1 MTDFSRTFSGTPSA
15 VLPTANRFFRPPL
28 PSAHVARPR
37 LCRRLRD
44 GLDGRLLLIA
54 APAGFGKSSLA
65 IEFCESLDP
74 RWQSL
79 WLGLSSRESDPGRFL
94 ERLLDGL
101 RQYHPTL
108 GEEALGL
115 LKMRQRHQ
123 PFAFETWLDDL
134 LDELAPCLDPQRP
147 LLLVL
152 DDYHLA
158 QGAVLDRCLQFLL
171 NHLPEGLVLLVTSR
185 QRPDWHLARLRLSRQ
200 LLELSEQDLRLT
212 AEESGAL
219 MAASGLELDEDAL
232 DALLERSEG
241 WVAGLRLWLLARGD
255 PEEQVSPGVHG
266 ADELIRDYLLEEVIE
281 RQPPEVQAF
290 LAQTARFERFC
301 AELCDTVREAGDSAA
316 ILDHL
321 QQHQV
326 FLVPLDENGQWFRY
340 HHLFS
345 DLLLA
350 RPLPDFGPSAGSL
363 HLRACGWFSR
373 HGLLDQAVE
382 QALRAGQPDV
392 AASLVQN
399 LSEEQL
405 LAEQNIATLLR
416 WKMDLPDSLLASTPR
431 LILLYGWALALAC
444 QLDAAEELAG
454 QLARFLPAPDESAQ
468 RDLLA
473 QWQALSG
480 VIARGR
486 GDIDKAEAHC
496 REALQDLAGE
506 RYGTRLQ
513 CLSTL
518 SNLAVTRGDFW
529 QARNYNRDALEF
541 AQRYGNP
548 LFEALVH
555 YDRARVLQARGE
567 VARAE
572 EEVRQGLERLQ
583 HLPAQRRYAVRGRL
597 LLYRGYLRSLALQP
611 DEARKWIKQ
620 GIEET
625 RSCRDV
631 SLVIG
636 YCVLASLE
644 GRLGNYAAAFARL
657 GDVER
662 LMHAWDIPPIYYLAA
677 ITLIKCELWLAQ
689 GQTELAGVWLQR
701 LGGTYGGQAATP
713 PECSPLL
720 PLHVELLQA
729 GLERREGR
737 PEEAA
742 RRLDRLA
749 RSTRENGALLPAR
762 LALGQLAALHL
773 EQGREREALATLQ
786 QAMEGAVGGAL
797 LPLHE
802 LLVQQPEWLR
812 ETVAALPCLS
822 RRPAHARAVAGA
834 ARRARGRCGRGAQR
848 ARTGGA
854 GADRSGVVQP
864 GDQRAAVH
872 LAAYGEEPR
881 PPYQRQARRRA
892 SHPGGGAGQAHGV
905 VALGAPPHV
914 PGVLAQGFQRRRSRA
929 LPTTLT
935 LEKAIAA
942 PATIGLSR
950 PKAASGMPITL

>member
-1 MTDFSRTFSGTPSA
+1 
-15 VLPTANRFFRPPL
+15 
-28 PSAHVARPR
+28 
-37 LCRRLRD
+37 
-44 GLDGRLLLIA
+44 
-54 APAGFGKSSLA
+54 
-65 IEFCESLDP
+65 
-74 RWQSL
+74 
-79 WLGLSSRESDPGRFL
+79 
-94 ERLLDGL
+94 
-101 RQYHPTL
+101 
-108 GEEALGL
+108 
-115 LKMRQRHQ
+115 MRQRHQ

-812 ETVAALPCLS
+812 EQLQ
-822 RRPAHARAVAGA
+822 RFPA
-834 ARRARGRCGRGAQR
+834 CPGAQR
-848 ARTGGA
+848 MRALLPEPPAEPA
-854 GADRSGVVQP
+854 GSAGEVLSG
-864 GDQRAAVH
+864 RELAV
-872 LAAYGEEPR
+872 LE
-881 PPYQRQARRRA
+881 
-892 SHPGGGAGQAHGV
+892 
-905 VALGAPPHV
+905 LI
-914 PGVLAQGFQRRRSRA
+914 AQGLSNQEISERLFISLHTVKSHARHINDKLGVERRTQAVARA
-929 LPTTLT
+929 
-935 LEKAIAA
+935 KHM
-942 PATIGLSR
+942 GLLR
-950 PKAASGMPITL
+950 

>member
-1 MTDFSRTFSGTPSA
+1 
-15 VLPTANRFFRPPL
+15 
-28 PSAHVARPR
+28 
-37 LCRRLRD
+37 
-44 GLDGRLLLIA
+44 
-54 APAGFGKSSLA
+54 
-65 IEFCESLDP
+65 
-74 RWQSL
+74 
-79 WLGLSSRESDPGRFL
+79 
-94 ERLLDGL
+94 
-101 RQYHPTL
+101 
-108 GEEALGL
+108 
-115 LKMRQRHQ
+115 
-123 PFAFETWLDDL
+123 
-134 LDELAPCLDPQRP
+134 
-147 LLLVL
+147 
-152 DDYHLA
+152 
-158 QGAVLDRCLQFLL
+158 
-171 NHLPEGLVLLVTSR
+171 
-185 QRPDWHLARLRLSRQ
+185 
-200 LLELSEQDLRLT
+200 
-212 AEESGAL
+212 
-219 MAASGLELDEDAL
+219 
-232 DALLERSEG
+232 
-241 WVAGLRLWLLARGD
+241 
-255 PEEQVSPGVHG
+255 
-266 ADELIRDYLLEEVIE
+266 
-281 RQPPEVQAF
+281 
-290 LAQTARFERFC
+290 
-301 AELCDTVREAGDSAA
+301 
-316 ILDHL
+316 
-321 QQHQV
+321 
-326 FLVPLDENGQWFRY
+326 
-340 HHLFS
+340 
-345 DLLLA
+345 
-350 RPLPDFGPSAGSL
+350 
-363 HLRACGWFSR
+363 
-373 HGLLDQAVE
+373 
-382 QALRAGQPDV
+382 
-392 AASLVQN
+392 
-399 LSEEQL
+399 
-405 LAEQNIATLLR
+405 
-416 WKMDLPDSLLASTPR
+416 MDLPDSLLASTPR

-812 ETVAALPCLS
+812 EQLQ
-822 RRPAHARAVAGA
+822 RFPA
-834 ARRARGRCGRGAQR
+834 CPGAQR
-848 ARTGGA
+848 MRALLPEPPAEPAGGA
-854 GADRSGVVQP
+854 GEVLSG
-864 GDQRAAVH
+864 RELAV
-872 LAAYGEEPR
+872 LE
-881 PPYQRQARRRA
+881 
-892 SHPGGGAGQAHGV
+892 
-905 VALGAPPHV
+905 LI
-914 PGVLAQGFQRRRSRA
+914 AQGLSNQEISERLFISLHTVKSHARHINDKLGVERRTQAVARA
-929 LPTTLT
+929 
-935 LEKAIAA
+935 KHM
-942 PATIGLSR
+942 GLLR
-950 PKAASGMPITL
+950 